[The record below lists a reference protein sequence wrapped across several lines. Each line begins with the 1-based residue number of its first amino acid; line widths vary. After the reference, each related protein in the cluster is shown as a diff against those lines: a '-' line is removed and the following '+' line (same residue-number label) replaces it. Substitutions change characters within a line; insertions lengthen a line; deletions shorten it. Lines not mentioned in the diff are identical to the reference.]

1 MVNVGVDLHKT
12 QFTVCVRGRRGEGF
26 NQYPTT
32 EAGYTAFLKKVAVWQ
47 KAGKQVR
54 VGVESTGNTRYF
66 KGRMEAA
73 GIAVTVINTLKF
85 KVVNESVKKT
95 DKHDAATIA
104 EFLEKDMLPESRL
117 CSRESE
123 QMRRLLKVRTT
134 LVRAQV
140 VVKNQ
145 IHALLVAEGLEDGK
159 RTLQSKKGRQRVL
172 DGLNERTNGLVVQP
186 LIETI
191 DRLGEQVKNLEV
203 QLRALAEGDR
213 MVQVLLTIPGCGE
226 ISAWTIRAYTD
237 DIGRYGSSKKYAAYA
252 GLAPWVQGS
261 NEVVRY
267 GKITKRG
274 PEELRTALVQ
284 VVMGMLRLK
293 KTTVGWRLMKRYA
306 EMKRN
311 KGSGKS
317 IIASARKVAVM
328 IWHMLSEDKEV
339 EEGLMSDAKT
349 EMQAGT
355 KKPIANILAEKA
367 SSADKDLKTGCENPR
382 GAKSEEPVL
391 PERKGKKAG

>member
-32 EAGYTAFLKKVAVWQ
+32 EAGYTEFLKKASGWQ
-47 KAGKQVR
+47 KAGHQVR

-85 KVVNESVKKT
+85 KVVNESVKKS

-159 RTLQSKKGRQRVL
+159 RTLQSKRGRQRVL
-172 DGLNERTNGLVVQP
+172 NGLNERTNGLVVQP
-186 LIETI
+186 LNRN
-191 DRLGEQVKNLEV
+191 DR
-203 QLRALAEGDR
+203 
-213 MVQVLLTIPGCGE
+213 P
-226 ISAWTIRAYTD
+226 AW
-237 DIGRYGSSKKYAAYA
+237 
-252 GLAPWVQGS
+252 
-261 NEVVRY
+261 
-267 GKITKRG
+267 
-274 PEELRTALVQ
+274 
-284 VVMGMLRLK
+284 
-293 KTTVGWRLMKRYA
+293 
-306 EMKRN
+306 
-311 KGSGKS
+311 
-317 IIASARKVAVM
+317 
-328 IWHMLSEDKEV
+328 
-339 EEGLMSDAKT
+339 
-349 EMQAGT
+349 GT
-355 KKPIANILAEKA
+355 
-367 SSADKDLKTGCENPR
+367 SQ
-382 GAKSEEPVL
+382 EP
-391 PERKGKKAG
+391 